1 VNETRKRH
9 WEQVYAQKDEDE
21 TSWFQPRPETSLALM
36 KHTGEPKD
44 APVIDVGGGAS
55 RLVDHLMDQGWSR
68 LSVLD
73 IAASALDT
81 ARQRLGKKAEKVQ
94 WLEADLLEADLGDSY
109 RIWHD
114 RAVFHFL
121 TTPEDRARYL
131 QQLEVSLEP
140 GGHLIIA
147 TFAPEGP
154 EACSGL
160 PVQRYS
166 PEQLARTLGGQFQV
180 QETVTEEHQTP
191 TGMNQSFI
199 YCRFRYLP

>member
-1 VNETRKRH
+1 MNSGRKAH
-9 WEQVYAQKDEDE
+9 WEQVYQDKEE
-21 TSWFQPRPETSLALM
+21 GQTSWFQPRPETSLRLIAS
-36 KHTGEPKD
+36 TGEPAD
-44 APVIDVGGGAS
+44 APFIDVGGGVS
-55 RLVDHLMDQGWSR
+55 RLVDHLLDQDWSN

-73 IAASALDT
+73 ISPSAL
-81 ARQRLGKKAEKVQ
+81 AQAQARLGERATQ
-94 WLEADLLEADLGDSY
+94 INWLETDLLEAGLQGPY

-121 TTPEDRARYL
+121 TEAEDQAQYL
-131 QQLEVSLEP
+131 HQLKHALEP

-166 PEQLARTLGGQFQV
+166 PGQLGHTLGKAFRLN
-180 QETVTEEHQTP
+180 ETIAEEHHTP
-191 TGMNQSFI
+191 AGKIQSFN
-199 YCRFRYLP
+199 YCRFQYQP